1 MLLTHGIVGVRQR
14 ILNHQL
20 LSPCVLI
27 AILRLVEVLVTVVT
41 VRERKGQNRE
51 IYEIYFCIFS
61 KRAQCMI
68 FIHALNLSSPI
79 EVSRDT

>member
-14 ILNHQL
+14 NLNHQL

-41 VRERKGQNRE
+41 VIERKGQNRE
-51 IYEIYFCIFS
+51 IYEINFCIFS

-68 FIHALNLSSPI
+68 LVHVLNLSSLI